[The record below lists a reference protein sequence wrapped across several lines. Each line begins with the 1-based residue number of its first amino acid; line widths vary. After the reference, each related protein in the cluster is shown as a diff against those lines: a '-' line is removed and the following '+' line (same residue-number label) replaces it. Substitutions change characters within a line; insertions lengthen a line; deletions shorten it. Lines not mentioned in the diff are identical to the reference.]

1 MCLRGAGCGASKPSE
16 AGEKA
21 PAPSSA
27 PPKLEEPA
35 KPKPAPEEPAKPKP
49 APEEPT
55 KPAAEEPK
63 PVPALAPAAAPDVP
77 AAKWWEAELPDVVV
91 VRKEVRKMP
100 RAEQERVAAAV
111 NKMRENDGGK
121 KGSSQ
126 FFRLAAIH
134 GGLPPL
140 DPGEFPEYCVHGRE
154 AFPNWHRPYL
164 LDFERTMRRADLALG
179 GDGSIGLPYWDWS
192 EAEVDGQARPP
203 ASSLI
208 SRDRPRP
215 LISPRAPRDAATGAA
230 GHRARAHDAR
240 V

>member
-1 MCLRGAGCGASKPSE
+1 MVLLSHSHAPHIPTPVTVIGAVLVRSKFGEFGTAVTLHGFVAPTATLKARSRLAWPPRCAPTHHVCLRGAGCGASKPSE

-63 PVPALAPAAAPDVP
+63 PVPALAPDVP

-121 KGSSQ
+121 KGS
-126 FFRLAAIH
+126 
-134 GGLPPL
+134 
-140 DPGEFPEYCVHGRE
+140 
-154 AFPNWHRPYL
+154 
-164 LDFERTMRRADLALG
+164 
-179 GDGSIGLPYWDWS
+179 
-192 EAEVDGQARPP
+192 
-203 ASSLI
+203 
-208 SRDRPRP
+208 
-215 LISPRAPRDAATGAA
+215 
-230 GHRARAHDAR
+230 
-240 V
+240 